1 MTQAPTPFVLS
12 PKQYIHAIGLAGNTE
27 QNTSYWVM
35 TFMGILEEV
44 DVATDIG
51 PAMMWRWNSSEKEVS
66 HVVSKVKM
74 CQATPCCF
82 LKTRLFA
89 VQRQ

>member
-1 MTQAPTPFVLS
+1 MS

-51 PAMMWRWNSSEKEVS
+51 PAMMWNWNSSEKEVS